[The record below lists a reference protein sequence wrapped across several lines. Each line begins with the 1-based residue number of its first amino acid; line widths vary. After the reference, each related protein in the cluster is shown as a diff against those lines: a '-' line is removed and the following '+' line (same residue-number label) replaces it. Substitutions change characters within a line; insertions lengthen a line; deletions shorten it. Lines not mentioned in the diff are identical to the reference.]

1 MIKIFLILLPAI
13 YITPSNAAETPKKS
27 WSGEVELG
35 YGNSSGNSD
44 TSNTISK
51 IVFSANKGSI
61 KYSIQADTY
70 RATDSGLITA
80 ERYFLSN
87 QLNGS
92 IDAKNYLF
100 GYASFD
106 RDVFSGYDYQ
116 SSLSAG
122 YGRFLLDSDTF
133 IWTVEAGTGYAY
145 NQIQATETADT
156 ENEDNEL
163 LRLAT
168 SYQWQLSEFSSFSED
183 FWVEI
188 GHNTT
193 SRSITAIS
201 ARVVGE
207 LLIKL
212 SYTAKYT
219 EIVPADKESTD
230 TETAVTALYN
240 F

>member
-1 MIKIFLILLPAI
+1 MIRTFLITLLAI
-13 YITPSNAAETPKKS
+13 YSMLSVASEPSEKV
-27 WSGEVELG
+27 WSGEIELG

-51 IVFSANKGSI
+51 IVLNGNKGI
-61 KYSIQADTY
+61 FKYSIQADTY
-70 RATDSGLITA
+70 RASDSGQITA

-100 GYASFD
+100 GYASYD
-106 RDVFSGYDYQ
+106 RDLFSGYDYQ
-116 SSLSAG
+116 SSLSVG
-122 YGRFLLDSDTF
+122 YGRSLLDSDTV
-133 IWTVEAGTGYAY
+133 IWTAEAGPGYAY
-145 NQIQATETADT
+145 TKIEGTETTDAQ
-156 ENEDNEL
+156 NEDNGF

-168 SYQWQLSEFSSFSED
+168 NYRWQLSEYSSFSED
-183 FWVEI
+183 FWVEA
-188 GHNTT
+188 GDNTT
-193 SRSITAIS
+193 SRSVTSIS
-201 ARVVGE
+201 ARVIGE

-219 EIVPADKESTD
+219 EIVPTDKENTD
-230 TETAVTALYN
+230 TETTVTALYN